1 MRSSD
6 DKQRFDPYDPRKGA
20 TRRDAPEDKRSL
32 PGGGED
38 KDVNGTAD
46 REPDDAED
54 GDTAR

>member
-1 MRSSD
+1 MTN
-6 DKQRFDPYDPRKGA
+6 GA
-20 TRRDAPEDKRSL
+20 SIHTIHGRCNPQGRARGQSSL